1 LKKRVFS
8 GKMMRKNTKMH
19 TAIMTPQEYKYQLKQ
34 LFASMSPREPDTDK
48 LQKIDDFRRIRGVQK
63 HLKRLP

>member
-1 LKKRVFS
+1 
-8 GKMMRKNTKMH
+8 MH